1 MIFAR
6 IFSGI
11 AQRLRFVGSAITR
24 PFQAVVYN
32 LRTFNPLRG
41 VQMIF
46 RQIGSGINYA
56 LQWPAKQLGIKLPGS
71 ANVKGGKGGEFHPRQ
86 AMRDWWD
93 SLPGR
98 GESRRRTKAAKRA
111 QFSQIHLVSSKD
123 GARTVLHIGTIIGR
137 SESDITLEHA
147 GYKPVYLRFSQVDPG
162 EHGAPMRLTYV
173 AGDTDL
179 EVDGVLIEHDALIQ
193 NKSVIKVAK
202 QEYACQLYAW
212 DKTPVVTRVDAGW
225 ATTVGPVRDIN
236 EDALGIYQHAD
247 AYLFAIA
254 DGVGGGQD
262 GDLLSQ
268 FAIQYLL
275 AVFDK
280 NVKYKLRWRDIFA
293 KAFQYINAE
302 ARYFAKRS
310 PYPAGTTLTAVVV
323 KNFEA
328 HVAHAGDSRLYLWHN
343 GVFQQVTTDHSK
355 RVEVE
360 LETRHAN
367 QADEPPPMRD
377 VLMKAIG
384 KSDSID
390 PDIFSLTLQPGD
402 RLLLCTDGLTNAV
415 PLEDIA
421 RIFSTIRAEPATRQ
435 LINLATEREASD
447 NVSAIAFEVLAD
459 PYLEDSWSAR
469 GGERVYVGYDRG
481 WPLKLRKP
489 GEPITQHPERR
500 QAGCLAILAG
510 IILVAAF
517 LIWSGT
523 GGSASTS
530 AASAGVET
538 QTPTSTLAPIIG
550 MTMTD
555 PRPSMTPSPTA
566 THTITPA
573 PILTST
579 PVPTLTAAPTVELKP
594 TSTLRPPSG

>member
-1 MIFAR
+1 MLFVR
-6 IFSGI
+6 FFSGI
-11 AQRLRFVGSAITR
+11 AQRFRGVGSAITR

-46 RQIGSGINYA
+46 RQIGQGINYA
-56 LQWPAKQLGIKLPGS
+56 LQWPAKQLGIKLPGTS
-71 ANVKGGKGGEFHPRQ
+71 ANVKGGGEFHPRQ
-86 AMRDWWD
+86 AIRDWWD
-93 SLPGR
+93 SIPGR
-98 GESRRRTKAAKRA
+98 GGESRRRTKAAKRA
-111 QFSQIHLVSSKD
+111 QFSQIHLVNSKD
-123 GARTVLHIGTIIGR
+123 SARTVLHIGTIIGR
-137 SESDITLEHA
+137 SESDLTLEHA

-173 AGDTDL
+173 AGDADL
-179 EVDGVLIEHDALIQ
+179 TVDGVLIEHDALIQ
-193 NKSVIKVAK
+193 NKSIIKVAK

-236 EDALGIYQHAD
+236 EDALGIYQHPD

-262 GDLLSQ
+262 GDLLSE
-268 FAIQYLL
+268 FSIQYLL

-280 NVKYKLRWRDIFA
+280 NVKFKLRWRDIFA

-302 ARYFAKRS
+302 ARYFARRS
-310 PYPAGTTLTAVVV
+310 PYPAGTTLTAVVI

-328 HVAHAGDSRLYLWHN
+328 HVAHVGDSRLYLWHN

-384 KSDSID
+384 KSYSIE

-415 PLEDIA
+415 PLDEIA
-421 RIFSTIRAEPATRQ
+421 RIFSSTRAEPAARQ

-447 NVSAIAFEVLAD
+447 NVSAIAFELLAD
-459 PYLEDSWSAR
+459 PYLEDGWNAR

-489 GEPITQHPERR
+489 GEPTTQHPETRR
-500 QAGCLAILAG
+500 AGCLAILAG

-517 LIWSGT
+517 LIWSGR
-523 GGSASTS
+523 GGGANAT
-530 AASAGVET
+530 AAGVET
-538 QTPTSTLAPIIG
+538 QTPTLTLAPIDIG
-550 MTMTD
+550 SMTGPRPTMTA
-555 PRPSMTPSPTA
+555 SPTA

-579 PVPTLTAAPTVELKP
+579 PVPTLTASPTVELKP

>member
-1 MIFAR
+1 MIFTR

-11 AQRLRFVGSAITR
+11 AQSLRVVGSAITR
-24 PFQAVVYN
+24 PFQGVVYS

-41 VQMIF
+41 VQAIF
-46 RQIGSGINYA
+46 RQIGQGLNHA

-71 ANVKGGKGGEFHPRQ
+71 ANVKGGQPGEFHPRQ

-98 GESRRRTKAAKRA
+98 GGESRRRTKAAKRA
-111 QFSQIHLVSSKD
+111 QFSQIHLVNSKD
-123 GARTVLHIGTIIGR
+123 DARTVLHIGTIIGR
-137 SESDITLEHA
+137 SESDITLEPP

-179 EVDGVLIEHDALIQ
+179 LVDGVLTEHEALIQ
-193 NKSVIKVAK
+193 SNSVIKVAK
-202 QEYACQLYAW
+202 QEYTCQLYAW

-225 ATTVGPVRDIN
+225 ATTVGPVRENN
-236 EDALGIYQHAD
+236 EDAIGIYQHAD

-262 GDLLSQ
+262 GDVLSE
-268 FAIQYLL
+268 FAIRYLL

-280 NVKYKLRWRDIFA
+280 NVKFKLRWRDIFA

-302 ARYFAKRS
+302 ARYFARRAPS
-310 PYPAGTTLTAVVV
+310 PAGTTLTAVVV

-328 HVAHAGDSRLYLWHN
+328 HVAHVGDSRLYLLHN
-343 GVFQQVTTDHSK
+343 GIFQQVTTDHSK
-355 RVEVE
+355 WVEVE
-360 LETRHAN
+360 METRHAN
-367 QADEPPPMRD
+367 QADEAPPARN
-377 VLMKAIG
+377 VLTKAIG
-384 KSDSID
+384 KGDAID

-415 PLEDIA
+415 PLDEIA
-421 RIFSTIRAEPATRQ
+421 RIFSSTRAEPATRQ
-435 LINLATEREASD
+435 LINLATERKASD

-459 PYLEDSWSAR
+459 PYLEDSWNAR

-489 GEPITQHPERR
+489 GEPTTQHPEARR
-500 QAGCLAILAG
+500 AGCLAILAG
-510 IILVAAF
+510 VILVTVF
-517 LIWSGT
+517 LILSGR
-523 GGSASTS
+523 GGNVNVTA
-530 AASAGVET
+530 AGVET
-538 QTPTSTLAPIIG
+538 QTPTLTLAPINESMMTG
-550 MTMTD
+550 PRPTMTV
-555 PRPSMTPSPTA
+555 SPTA

-573 PILTST
+573 PVLTST
-579 PVPTLTAAPTVELKP
+579 PIPTLTASPTVELKP